1 MLTLVPYFRKD
12 GLQKR
17 RGFSSIFDDFMNERF
32 LNDVFPE
39 SETFKTD
46 IKENEDSYVI
56 MAELPGVAKEDIKLN
71 IEDGTLTIKAER
83 KTEENQ
89 EKDNYIRREM
99 KYGSFER
106 SFSVDGIKTDDV
118 KAVHKNG
125 VLEVTLPKETQ
136 IKEKTKTIN
145 IE

>member
-46 IKENEDSYVI
+46 IKENDDSYVI

-83 KTEENQ
+83 KTEEKQ

-99 KYGSFER
+99 RYGSFER

-136 IKEKTKTIN
+136 VKEKTKTID